1 MVFSARISEKE
12 ARIRNHSGK
21 FHTLDR
27 NTRGLSR
34 KSIVD
39 PRVGDKLRTG
49 AGGVPALIAS

>member
-12 ARIRNHSGK
+12 ARIRNYSGK

-34 KSIVD
+34 KSIDRSKRGRINLEPV
-39 PRVGDKLRTG
+39 R
-49 AGGVPALIAS
+49 GVCLL